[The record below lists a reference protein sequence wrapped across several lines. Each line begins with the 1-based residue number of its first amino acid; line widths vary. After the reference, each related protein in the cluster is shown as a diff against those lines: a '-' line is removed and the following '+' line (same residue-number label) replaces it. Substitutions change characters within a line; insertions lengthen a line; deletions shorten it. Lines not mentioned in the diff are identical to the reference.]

1 MEIYKNEKTLA
12 FEKMYQKYY
21 GRILAY
27 FNQHTGKKEDAED
40 LANDVFLYAFKNLDA
55 YDEKKASFATWIY
68 TIAKSR
74 FKNYLR
80 SKKIHDDIEDYPD
93 IIGDSGEYEDYVILQ
108 EKRELLYQVLQQ
120 LTDQQRKIII
130 LKYFQQMKNTEIAEI
145 LNKNPNNIGVQASK
159 ALAALKKKLHELGCD
174 TL

>member
-1 MEIYKNEKTLA
+1 MH
-12 FEKMYQKYY
+12 QKYH

-27 FNQHTGKKEDAED
+27 FIQHTGKKEDAED
-40 LANDVFLYAFKNLDA
+40 LTSDVFLYAFKNFDA

-68 TIAKSR
+68 TIAKNR

-80 SKKIHDDIEDYPD
+80 SRKVHDDIEDYHD

-108 EKRELLYQVLQQ
+108 EQRELLYKALQQ
-120 LTDQQRKIII
+120 LTEQQKKIII

-145 LNKNPNNIGVQASK
+145 LGTNSNNIGVQSSK
-159 ALAALKKKLHELGCD
+159 ALTALKKKLHELGCD